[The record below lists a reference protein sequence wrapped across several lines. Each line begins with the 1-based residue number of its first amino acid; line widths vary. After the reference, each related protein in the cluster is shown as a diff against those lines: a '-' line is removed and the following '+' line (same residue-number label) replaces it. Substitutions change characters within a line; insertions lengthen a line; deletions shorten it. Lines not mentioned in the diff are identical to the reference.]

1 VAVSRCVH
9 SVPLPG
15 IQPLQVVDVF
25 RRRGYWGVV
34 LGADSEP
41 ADEVGFDVEHV
52 PGGQGPDVFRQAGAG
67 KQRHT
72 GGERSRGESSAR
84 SVRTAASATT

>member
-1 VAVSRCVH
+1 VH

>member
-1 VAVSRCVH
+1 MAARIVVFPAPAAPSTTTSAWPPGQCVH

-25 RRRGYWGVV
+25 RRRDYWGVV

-52 PGGQGPDVFRQAGAG
+52 PGGQGPAVFRQAGAG
-67 KQRHT
+67 K
-72 GGERSRGESSAR
+72 
-84 SVRTAASATT
+84 